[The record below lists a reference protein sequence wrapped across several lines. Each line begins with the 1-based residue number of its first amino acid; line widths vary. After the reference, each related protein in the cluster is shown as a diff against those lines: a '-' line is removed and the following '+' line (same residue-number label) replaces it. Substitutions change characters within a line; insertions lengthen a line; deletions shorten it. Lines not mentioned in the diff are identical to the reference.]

1 MRFFFKFAGACIA
14 IILLGVVAI
23 LLFDRIWYQIGFGA
37 AILVVFGG
45 LLFFAWHTDR
55 KDKAKRGDLP
65 PI

>member
-14 IILLGVVAI
+14 IVLLGALAI

-45 LLFFAWHTDR
+45 LLFFAWNTDR

-65 PI
+65 PV